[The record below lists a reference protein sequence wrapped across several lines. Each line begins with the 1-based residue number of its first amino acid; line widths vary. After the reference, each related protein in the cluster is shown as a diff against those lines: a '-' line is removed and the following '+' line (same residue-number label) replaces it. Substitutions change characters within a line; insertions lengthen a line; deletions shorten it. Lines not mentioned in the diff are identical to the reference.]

1 MKTNQQYRISIK
13 SEGDTA
19 LIQIAGIIAI
29 NDIASLYE
37 SCMQM
42 VRESESRAVTID
54 LSGVTACGSAG
65 AAILIAVR
73 TESHHA
79 GIRVRFAGASDN
91 VRGLLSLV
99 SEDDE
104 KLIEEITHPPEPGIV
119 MRTGEWAKQFGRD
132 LYSMIDFLGDLIR
145 GLYLAAR
152 HPLRIRRR
160 DVVHYFED
168 AGVNAVP
175 IVVMIHF
182 LLGVTLAYLGA
193 SQLAQF
199 GANVYVA
206 DLVGIAMVK
215 EIGPLMTAILV
226 AGRSGASFAAEIGT
240 MKVSEEVDAM
250 VVLGFDT
257 QRFLVIPK
265 VLAVF
270 LAMPGLLLLADCVGI
285 MGSAMVCVTALDV
298 SLTSYITQTYEALNI
313 TMIMEGMTKAMVF
326 AVIVAG
332 VGCMR
337 GFETEGGAQS
347 VGRSTTS
354 AVVSG
359 IFLIIIANAIF
370 TLLWA

>member
-1 MKTNQQYRISIK
+1 MNTMHGYSID
-13 SEGDTA
+13 SDMSGDTS
-19 LIQIAGIIAI
+19 IIHIGGKIAI
-29 NDIASLYE
+29 DDIASLFD

-42 VRESESRAVTID
+42 IRVSESKEITLD
-54 LSGVTACGSAG
+54 LSEITACGSAG

-73 TESHHA
+73 TECYQEGVH
-79 GIRVRFAGASDN
+79 VTFTGASSDLQ
-91 VRGLLSLV
+91 GLLSLV
-99 SEDDE
+99 KENDED
-104 KLIEEITHPPEPGIV
+104 LIAEIVHPPEPGIV
-119 MRTGEWAKQFGRD
+119 MRTGEWSYEFASD
-132 LYSMIDFLGDLIR
+132 LYSMVDFLGDVTR
-145 GLYLAAR
+145 GIYLAIR
-152 HPLRIRRR
+152 HPRRIRWM
-160 DVVHYFED
+160 DVAHYFED

-175 IVVMIHF
+175 IIVMIHF

-265 VLAVF
+265 ILAVF
-270 LAMPGLLLLADCVGI
+270 LAMPGLLLLADTVGI
-285 MGSAMVCVTALDV
+285 MGSAIVSISALDV
-298 SLTSYITQTYEALNI
+298 SLTSYITQTYEALDI
-313 TMIMEGMTKAMVF
+313 TMIMEGLTKAMVF

-359 IFLIIIANAIF
+359 IFLIIIANAVF